1 MCNREKRSFSKI
13 AIVDVNVS
21 RSQESVYKRE
31 GGRGGRMEEKDRYI
45 KKMLV
50 NEGPESEAQRLV
62 V

>member
-31 GGRGGRMEEKDRYI
+31 GGREGGRMDG
-45 KKMLV
+45 KKKTFT
-50 NEGPESEAQRLV
+50 
-62 V
+62 

>member
-1 MCNREKRSFSKI
+1 MCLVYKKE
-13 AIVDVNVS
+13 
-21 RSQESVYKRE
+21 YKRE
-31 GGRGGRMEEKDRYI
+31 REGGGRMEEKDRYI